1 MSQQQQTYAPVVRTV
16 TVAAPRERAFTVFT
30 EQLGTWWPK
39 EYSIGASDMADFVM
53 EPKVGGRWYEVGVDG
68 AECDTGTVTVYD
80 PPARLVFI
88 WQLDGSFRYDPD
100 PAHGSE
106 VEVRFV
112 AEGPGT
118 TRVELEH
125 RHFERHGA
133 TAAALA
139 EAVGGDGGWNG
150 LLASYAEALGSS

>member
-1 MSQQQQTYAPVVRTV
+1 MSQQQTYAPVVRTV
-16 TVAAPRERAFTVFT
+16 TVAVPRERAFTVFT
-30 EQLGTWWPK
+30 EELGTWWPR

-53 EPKVGGRWYEVGVDG
+53 EPKAGGRWYEVGVDG

-80 PPARLVFI
+80 PPARLVFA

-112 AEGPGT
+112 AEGPST

-125 RHFERHGA
+125 RHFERHGDGA
-133 TAAALA
+133 PG
-139 EAVGGDGGWNG
+139 VHGGVEGPQGWTYC
-150 LLASYAEALGSS
+150 LDQYAKAFA